1 MNTQTSAGTTAV
13 TEQELTDLGPN
24 DFEAALTTQE
34 VEYERAQDARW
45 AAKRRTALVALSWSK
60 TQLVE
65 RFGDGY
71 GQATLLDLV
80 EDISCWRDHLN
91 KQVELADMAAARLAV
106 VASAVIHCDAKV
118 A

>member
-13 TEQELTDLGPN
+13 NEQELADLGPN

-45 AAKRRTALVALSWSK
+45 AAKRRTALFALSRSR

-65 RFGDGY
+65 QFGEGH
-71 GQATLLDLV
+71 GQATLLDLM
-80 EDISCWRDHLN
+80 EDVSCWRDHLN

-106 VASAVIHCDAKV
+106 VAGAVALDTEQGA
-118 A
+118 